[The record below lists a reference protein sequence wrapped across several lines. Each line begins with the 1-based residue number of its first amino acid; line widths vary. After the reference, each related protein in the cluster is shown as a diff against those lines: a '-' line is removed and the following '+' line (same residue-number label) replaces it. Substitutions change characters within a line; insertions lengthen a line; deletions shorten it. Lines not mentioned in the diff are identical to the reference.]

1 VIRVCLA
8 GATGWVGR
16 PLSAAIQSSPDLTL
30 SAAVARRGRG
40 ERLGD
45 ISISGSV
52 EDALRTP
59 SDVFVDFTNPGDVKA
74 HVLLALAGGR
84 HVVIGTSGLT
94 DRDFHEIDAAARA
107 AGRGVAAVGN
117 FAMVAVL
124 LQRFASEAA
133 RYLPSWE
140 IIDYASDSKMDAPSG
155 TARELSWRLAQGGAP
170 EIRVPVADIVGLPET
185 RGATLHDTQV
195 HAVRLP
201 GYTIGVEV
209 RFGRRGERLT
219 LAYEGGT
226 EAEPYVAGT
235 LLAIRKVKDLR
246 GLTRGLDPLL

>member
-1 VIRVCLA
+1 
-8 GATGWVGR
+8 
-16 PLSAAIQSSPDLTL
+16 
-30 SAAVARRGRG
+30 
-40 ERLGD
+40 
-45 ISISGSV
+45 
-52 EDALRTP
+52 
-59 SDVFVDFTNPGDVKA
+59 
-74 HVLLALAGGR
+74 
-84 HVVIGTSGLT
+84 
-94 DRDFHEIDAAARA
+94 
-107 AGRGVAAVGN
+107 
-117 FAMVAVL
+117 
-124 LQRFASEAA
+124 
-133 RYLPSWE
+133 
-140 IIDYASDSKMDAPSG
+140 MDAPSG